1 MEPNKQKIL
10 TEKISYLI
18 TNELRENKFDVLSID
33 IDFSIEMLEPLMSQ
47 TKEYVIDSYDIF
59 IDVDYNG
66 ALDGYD
72 PYLFASHLKI
82 LCEKAYDSVSQYVI
96 TPQGKITSD
105 KGNNIVVHEGMILKI
120 DYVIEETHKFN
131 LTFKVSYYE

>member
-1 MEPNKQKIL
+1 MEPDKQRIL

-18 TNELRENKFDVLSID
+18 TNELRENKFDVLAID
-33 IDFSIEMLEPLMSQ
+33 IDFSIEMLESSE
-47 TKEYVIDSYDIF
+47 KYVIDSYDIF

-72 PYLFASHLKI
+72 PYLFASHLKF
-82 LCEKAYDSVSQYVI
+82 LCEKAYDSVSKYVI

>member
-1 MEPNKQKIL
+1 MEPDKQRIL

-18 TNELRENKFDVLSID
+18 TNELRENNFDVLAID
-33 IDFSIEMLEPLMSQ
+33 IDFSIEMFESL
-47 TKEYVIDSYDIF
+47 KYVIDSYDIF

-82 LCEKAYDSVSQYVI
+82 LCDKAYDSVSKYVI
-96 TPQGKITSD
+96 TSEGKITSD
-105 KGNNIVVHEGMILKI
+105 KGNNIVVHEGMILRI
-120 DYVIEETHKFN
+120 DYVIEETHKIN
-131 LTFKVSYYE
+131 LTFKVSYY